1 MKPDDF
7 KRLERWFQRALACDA
22 VERDALVR
30 ELTERDVEL
39 GERLAAMLAADAEDV
54 DAVRGAIDAAV
65 DETARL
71 PERIGPFEVIQKL
84 GAGGMGVVYL
94 CRRPDHDFDQQVAVK
109 RLGAAG
115 DSDFARQRLRIE
127 RRVLAGLRHP
137 NIAQLIDGGEDSDGT
152 PYVAMEYVAGEA
164 IDRFAAHKNLDVR
177 GRIKLFLSLC
187 EALQFAHRNLVVH
200 RDIKAS
206 NVQIDTHGQLKL
218 LDFGIAKLLGEADAG
233 AEVPTV
239 ASSMTPHYASP
250 EQVRGEPVGQA
261 SDIYSMGVLLY
272 ELLSGRRPYEINTT
286 RAAEVERI
294 VCESTPPALGGRGT
308 AELDSIIACAMHK
321 EPERRY
327 ASAAEFGDDLR
338 RWLDGRPVHARA
350 DSALYRFRSFVRR
363 HPFGTTTTV
372 LISVLL
378 VGFGSVMAWQ
388 ASELAK
394 QRDAAET
401 EARVANETSEFLI
414 ELFAVSDPR
423 ESNPADVRARDLLE
437 RAADQLPQQLASDPL
452 GRARLMHVI
461 GLAFSN
467 LGEQD
472 RGIEL
477 LTQALRLRERHAG
490 PASAETADS
499 LNRLGNIY
507 RRFGRLV
514 DAEPM
519 LVRAL
524 QWRQSNGPVDHDL
537 ADSYNNVGLLQN
549 DLGRYV
555 QAEQTLRRSIEL
567 HRQVGGPD
575 TEQVTAPLHN
585 LSLSLRRQG
594 RLDEARNASMEA
606 LAIKR
611 AAGDWSLSSLAV
623 TLAALANIE
632 RERGAFSAAL
642 AYSEESLSLRQQVF
656 GRDNVMTASGLVTHA
671 RIVAELGQPEDA
683 EALTREALALH
694 AAAGTLDG
702 LRAADTRLALGR
714 LLIAQSRPDE
724 ARAVIEPAMASAARE
739 LPAESPE
746 LERYRAALAET
757 AGKSE

>member
-1 MKPDDF
+1 MRPNDF
-7 KRLERWFQRALACDA
+7 QQLERWFQRALACEEE
-22 VERDALVR
+22 ERETLVR
-30 ELTERDVEL
+30 ELTERNAEL
-39 GERLAAMLAADAEDV
+39 GRRLAAMLAADSGGADP
-54 DAVRGAIDAAV
+54 VRGAIAAAV

-71 PERIGPFEVIQKL
+71 PRSIGPFEVIRKL

-94 CRRPDHDFDQQVAVK
+94 CRRSDHDFDQQVAVK

-115 DSDFARQRLRIE
+115 DSDFARQRLRME

-137 NIAQLIDGGEDSDGT
+137 NIAQLIDGGEDDDGT
-152 PYVAMEYVAGEA
+152 PYVAMEYVEGEA
-164 IDRFAAHKNLDVR
+164 IDRFAARQDLDAR
-177 GRIKLFLSLC
+177 GRVKLFLALC

-206 NVQIDTHGQLKL
+206 NVQIDHHGQLKL
-218 LDFGIAKLLGEADAG
+218 LDFGIAKLLGEFEPDTN
-233 AEVPTV
+233 VPTV
-239 ASSMTPHYASP
+239 GASMTPHYASP
-250 EQVRGEPVGQA
+250 EQVRGEPVGPA
-261 SDIYSMGVLLY
+261 SDIYSMCVLLY
-272 ELLSGRRPYEINTT
+272 ELLSGRRPYKINTT

-294 VCESTPPALGGRGT
+294 VCESAPPALPGRGM
-308 AELDSIIACAMHK
+308 ADLDSIVACAMHK
-321 EPERRY
+321 DPARRY
-327 ASAAEFGDDLR
+327 ASAAEFGTDLG

-350 DSALYRFRSFVRR
+350 DSALYRLQSFVRR
-363 HPFGTTTTV
+363 HPFGAATTA

-378 VGFGSVMAWQ
+378 IGFGSVMTWQ

-414 ELFAVSDPR
+414 ELFAVSDPL

-437 RAADQLPQQLASDPL
+437 RAAKRLPGQLESDPL

-467 LGEQD
+467 IGDQE

-477 LTQALRLRERHAG
+477 LSQALRLRELNAG
-490 PASAETADS
+490 PESAETADS

-514 DAEPM
+514 EAEPM

-524 QWRQSNGPVDHDL
+524 QWRQVNGPVDHDL

-549 DLGRYV
+549 DLGHYV

-567 HRQVGGPD
+567 HRKAGGPE

-594 RLDEARNASMEA
+594 RLEEARTASMEA

-611 AAGDWSLSSLAV
+611 AAGDWSLSSVAV

-632 RERGAFSAAL
+632 RERGELSAAL
-642 AYSEESLSLRQQVF
+642 AYSEESLDLRERVF
-656 GRDNVMTASGLVTHA
+656 GRDNVMIASGLVTQA
-671 RIVAELGQPEDA
+671 EIVGELGRTAEA
-683 EALTREALALH
+683 EALVREALSLH
-694 AAAGTLDG
+694 QAAGTLDG
-702 LRAADTRLALGR
+702 LRAADVRLALGR
-714 LLIAQSRPDE
+714 LLIAQSRLEE
-724 ARAVIEPAMASAARE
+724 AGLALEPALASAARE
-739 LPAESPE
+739 LPADSPE
-746 LERYRAALAET
+746 LERFREALNEAT
-757 AGKSE
+757 RGTR